1 MKALVLHK
9 TGDFRLEEI
18 EKPTPKESEV
28 LLRVKA
34 AGICGSD
41 IDRVL
46 YEGTYSFPLIPG
58 HEFSGQVEQVG
69 AGVDPGLI
77 GKKAAVFPLIPCRKC
92 ASCEIGQYAQCE
104 DYDYIGSRRN
114 GAFAEYVVVPVWNL
128 VLAPN
133 DNITFEELALCEP
146 TGIAM
151 HAVRLANID
160 IGDTIAIFGAGPI
173 GLLLA
178 IIAKNTR
185 GCKVLLID
193 IDQKKVDFAKSI
205 GFESTI
211 NSLNVDPIEWISAQT
226 DGVMADVSFEGAG
239 VSKSVEN
246 CLLATRKFGKVI
258 GVGIPHK
265 EITVSMQAY
274 QVLLRRQLS
283 LVGTWNSIY
292 SSLPKNEW
300 KLVVNLIS
308 DGTIDVSP
316 LVSHRI
322 SLSER
327 AAPIEMM
334 AERKEFF
341 NKIMYMP

>member
-9 TGDFRLEEI
+9 TGDFRFEDI
-18 EKPTPKESEV
+18 EKPTPQENEV
-28 LLRVKA
+28 LLKVKA

-46 YEGTYSFPLIPG
+46 HGGVYSFPLIPG
-58 HEFSGQVEQVG
+58 HEFAGQIEQVG
-69 AGVDPGLI
+69 KGVSADLV

-92 ASCEIGQYAQCE
+92 ASCEIGQYAQCG

-114 GAFAEYVVVPVWNL
+114 GAFAEYVVVPKWNL

-133 DNITFEELALCEP
+133 DNITYEELAFCEP
-146 TGIAM
+146 AGIAM

-160 IGDTIAIFGAGPI
+160 IADTVAIFGAGPI

-178 IIAKNTR
+178 MIAKNTR
-185 GCKVLLID
+185 GCKVLIVD
-193 IDQKKVDFAKSI
+193 VDQKKVDFAKSI
-205 GFESTI
+205 GFDECI
-211 NSLNVDPIEWISAQT
+211 NSRDTDAIEWISEKT
-226 DGVMADVSFEGAG
+226 NGVMADVCFEGAG
-239 VSKSVEN
+239 VSSSVQS

-274 QVLLRRQLS
+274 QTLLRRQLS
-283 LVGTWNSIY
+283 LIGTWNSVY

-300 KLVVNLIS
+300 HMVANLIAEHTLDVAPLISHRVSLS
-308 DGTIDVSP
+308 DGI
-316 LVSHRI
+316 
-322 SLSER
+322 
-327 AAPIEMM
+327 APIKMM

-341 NKIMYMP
+341 NKIMYIP